1 MLSIETIRSF
11 RAKTFRQAPGL
22 RVKSKGEALQFV
34 DERGFIY
41 FWPITDVVLPSLWTA
56 VAGDRPVADEHD
68 DPGHISWGWKD
79 EMLGKHLWYYGKV
92 LRKRATIISLEA
104 APYFYALSENYGS
117 PEEDYLT
124 LYKQGRLT
132 IESKLVFETL
142 LHAGPLDTLALRRST
157 HLASRESDS
166 RFNKALVDLQ
176 AGFQILPVGI
186 SQAGRWHY
194 AFIYEVVHRHFPEL
208 LEQARSIS
216 ERQARQKLAELTLR
230 SVGVA
235 QEHDLIKLFGWSA
248 AETGRAVDDLVKAGL
263 AQESVQVEKQPGNWI
278 CWIELAA
285 GPERNWPP
293 QF

>member
-1 MLSIETIRSF
+1 MGSLIMLSLEKIRSF
-11 RAKTFRQAPGL
+11 RAKTFRQEPGL
-22 RVKSKGEALQFV
+22 RIKSKEEALQFV
-34 DERGFIY
+34 DERGFVY
-41 FWPITDVVLPSLWTA
+41 FWPIMDMVLPSLWVG

-68 DPGHISWGWKD
+68 DPGHVSWGWKD
-79 EMLGKHLWYYGKV
+79 DMLGKHLWYYGKV

-132 IESKLVFETL
+132 VESKLVFETL

-157 HLASRESDS
+157 HLISRESDS

-176 AGFQILPVGI
+176 AGFQIMPVGI

-194 AFIYEVVHRHFPEL
+194 AYIYEVVHRHCPEL

-216 ERQARQKLAELTLR
+216 ERLARQKLVELTLR
-230 SVGVA
+230 SVGAA
-235 QEHDLIKLFGWSA
+235 QEGDLRKLFGWRT
-248 AETGRAVDDLVKAGL
+248 EDVRWAVNDLVKAGL
-263 AQESVQVEKQPGNWI
+263 ARAGVQVEKQPGEWI
-278 CWIELAA
+278 CWTELAA
-285 GPERNWPP
+285 
-293 QF
+293 

>member
-1 MLSIETIRSF
+1 MLSIEKIRSF
-11 RAKTFRQAPGL
+11 RAKTFHQEPGQGI
-22 RVKSKGEALQFV
+22 KSKGEALQFV
-34 DERGFIY
+34 DERGFVY
-41 FWPITDVVLPSLWTA
+41 FWPITDVVLPSLWVA

-68 DPGHISWGWKD
+68 DPGHVSWGWKD

-132 IESKLVFETL
+132 IESKLVFEAL
-142 LHAGPLDTLALRRST
+142 LNAGPLDTLALRRST
-157 HLASRESDS
+157 HLTSRESDS

-176 AGFQILPVGI
+176 AGFRIMPVGI

-194 AFIYEVVHRHFPEL
+194 AYIYEVVHRHFPEL

-216 ERQARQKLAELTLR
+216 ERQARQKLVELTLR
-230 SVGVA
+230 SVGAA
-235 QEHDLIKLFGWSA
+235 QERDLRKLFGWSA
-248 AETGRAVDDLVKAGL
+248 DEAERAVGDLVRAGL
-263 AQESVQVEKQPGNWI
+263 ARVGMQVEKQPGEWI
-278 CWIELAA
+278 CWIDLAA
-285 GPERNWPP
+285 
-293 QF
+293 

>member
-1 MLSIETIRSF
+1 MSSLIMLSIEKIRSF
-11 RAKTFRQAPGL
+11 RAKTFRREPGL
-22 RVKSKGEALQFV
+22 RIKSKGEALQFV
-34 DERGFIY
+34 DERGFVY
-41 FWPITDVVLPSLWTA
+41 FWPITDVVLPSLWVA

-68 DPGHISWGWKD
+68 DPGHVSWGWKD
-79 EMLGKHLWYYGKV
+79 DMLGKHLWYYAKV

-124 LYKQGRLT
+124 LYKQGHLT

-157 HLASRESDS
+157 HLTSRESDS

-194 AFIYEVVHRHFPEL
+194 AYIYEVVHRHFPEL

-216 ERQARQKLAELTLR
+216 ERPARQKLAELTLR
-230 SVGVA
+230 SVGAA
-235 QEHDLIKLFGWSA
+235 QEGDLRKLFGWSA
-248 AETGRAVDDLVKAGL
+248 DEVGRTVNDLVKAGL
-263 AQESVQVEKQPGNWI
+263 ARAGVQVEKQPGEWI
-278 CWIELAA
+278 CWIDLAA
-285 GPERNWPP
+285 
-293 QF
+293 

>member
-1 MLSIETIRSF
+1 MGSLIMLSLEKIRSF
-11 RAKTFRQAPGL
+11 RAKTFRQEPGL
-22 RVKSKGEALQFV
+22 RIKSKEEALQFV
-34 DERGFIY
+34 DERGFVY
-41 FWPITDVVLPSLWTA
+41 FWPIMDMVLPSLWVG

-68 DPGHISWGWKD
+68 DPGHVSWGWKD
-79 EMLGKHLWYYGKV
+79 DMLGKHLWYYGKV

-132 IESKLVFETL
+132 IESKVVFETL

-157 HLASRESDS
+157 HLSSRESDG

-176 AGFQILPVGI
+176 TGFQIMPVGI

-194 AFIYEVVHRHFPEL
+194 AYIYEVVHRHCPEL

-216 ERQARQKLAELTLR
+216 ERLARQKLVELTLR
-230 SVGVA
+230 SVGAAQVA
-235 QEHDLIKLFGWSA
+235 DLRKLFGWSA
-248 AETGRAVDDLVKAGL
+248 EDVGWAVNDLVKAGL
-263 AQESVQVEKQPGNWI
+263 ARTGVQVENQSGEWI
-278 CWIELAA
+278 CWTELAA
-285 GPERNWPP
+285 
-293 QF
+293 

>member
-1 MLSIETIRSF
+1 MDNLSMLSIEKIRSF
-11 RAKTFRQAPGL
+11 RAKTFRQEPGL
-22 RVKSKGEALQFV
+22 RIKSKEEALQFV
-34 DERGFIY
+34 DERGFVY
-41 FWPITDVVLPSLWTA
+41 FWPITDMVLPSLWVG

-68 DPGHISWGWKD
+68 DPGHVSWGWKD
-79 EMLGKHLWYYGKV
+79 DLLGKHLWYYGKV

-132 IESKLVFETL
+132 VESKLVFETL

-157 HLASRESDS
+157 HLISRESDS

-176 AGFQILPVGI
+176 AGFQIMPVGI

-194 AFIYEVVHRHFPEL
+194 AYIYEVVHRHCPEL

-216 ERQARQKLAELTLR
+216 ERLARQKLVELTLR
-230 SVGVA
+230 SVGAA
-235 QEHDLIKLFGWSA
+235 QEGDLRKLFGWRT
-248 AETGRAVDDLVKAGL
+248 EDVRWAVNDLVKAGL
-263 AQESVQVEKQPGNWI
+263 ARAGVQVEKQPGEWI
-278 CWIELAA
+278 CWTELAA
-285 GPERNWPP
+285 
-293 QF
+293 